1 MNKGRKG
8 SSWKPFFVFTSLN
21 ALPLGAIVYY
31 LKHSIEERKL
41 ELANISD
48 LLEIS
53 PLEAASR
60 IEGICR
66 SCSNTLLVSGDQV
79 TPILPHSPES
89 APLVLTADD
98 LVNNINNAIPGV
110 GAVFD
115 SLSASRDNSK
125 STPFRQLHFGL
136 SSDSS
141 LAERVNSGEQRK
153 VTLIYNGGLIPDV
166 SLSITGNAVV
176 VEDER
181 LRQYYWR
188 DRWNQ
193 WIQRD
198 KYILIKIVPEEIR
211 VHSLTG
217 INGIRLCRVGDGW
230 ER

>member
-1 MNKGRKG
+1 MNKGKNG

-31 LKHSIEERKL
+31 LKRSIEERRS

-66 SCSNTLLVSGDQV
+66 SCPNTFLVSRDQV
-79 TPILPHSPES
+79 MPILPHAPES
-89 APLVLTADD
+89 APLVLAADD

-115 SLSASRDNSK
+115 SLSASRDYSK

-136 SSDSS
+136 SSDSE
-141 LAERVNSGEQRK
+141 LAERINSGDHRK
-153 VTLIYNGGLIPDV
+153 VTLVYNGGLIPDV

-188 DRWNQ
+188 DRWNE
-193 WIQRD
+193 WIKKD

-217 INGIRLCRVGDGW
+217 INGISLSRAGDEW
-230 ER
+230 VR